1 LPVTSEGEKLPRFHA
16 EATRSGAEWLIYVR
30 ELEQSI
36 IVRSRDEI
44 IAKACDLIKTK
55 SGTTEEQIELVLR
68 SERDIVRARADRL
81 GFETICD
88 SGSRTD
94 TFPLPGKRRG
104 VSVRYDDYGAVVAVD
119 ASTQVAEFPATRD
132 GACEALFYT
141 AQYSDIRRRHLRKR
155 ASPEAP

>member
-1 LPVTSEGEKLPRFHA
+1 MYVT
-16 EATRSGAEWLIYVR
+16 

-36 IVRSRDEI
+36 IARSRDEI
-44 IAKACDLIKTK
+44 TAKAYDLITAE
-55 SGTTEEQIELVLR
+55 SGTPEDQIDLVLR
-68 SERDIVRARADRL
+68 SERDSVRSRAVQL

-94 TFPLPGKRRG
+94 TFQLPEKPRA

-119 ASTQVAEFPATRD
+119 ASTQVAEFQPTRD
-132 GACEALFYT
+132 GAFDALFYI

-155 ASPEAP
+155 SSS